1 MKTIIECLRD
11 NPVIAAVNSDE
22 GLEAA
27 LRSECEVVFIL
38 QSSVVTI
45 APQVER
51 VKASGRKALAHID
64 LIDGFASREVVVD
77 ALRAMCAPDGVI
89 STRPP
94 LLRRA
99 HQLGL
104 TTVQR
109 VFAIDSKS
117 VANLKNLS
125 ETGGPTSSRS
135 CRPHPAGAPRRAGAA
150 RHPGDRRWADREKSE
165 VIEALAAGAVAVST
179 TIRAF
184 GACRQL
190 THSYHRV
197 SGTGKLLPPACL
209 LRPKPLE

>member
-11 NPVIAAVNSDE
+11 NPVIAAVNSEE

-27 LRSECEVVFIL
+27 LACESEVVFLLIG
-38 QSSVVTI
+38 SVITVPT
-45 APQVER
+45 QVARLKAAGKR
-51 VKASGRKALAHID
+51 VFVHID
-64 LIDGFASREVVVD
+64 LIDGFSSRDVVID
-77 ALRAMCAPDGVI
+77 ALCAMCTPDGVI

-125 ETGGPTSSRS
+125 ETG
-135 CRPHPAGAPRRAGAA
+135 RPDFIEIMPGLIPRVLHAAQESTGIPIIAGGLIQ
-150 RHPGDRRWADREKSE
+150 EKNE

-179 TIRAF
+179 THQ
-184 GACRQL
+184 GVWQM
-190 THSYHRV
+190 
-197 SGTGKLLPPACL
+197 
-209 LRPKPLE
+209 

>member
-27 LRSECEVVFIL
+27 LESDCEVVFLL
-38 QSSVVTI
+38 QCSVVTV

-51 VKASGRKALAHID
+51 VKAAGKKALAHID

-89 STRPP
+89 STKPP

-117 VANLKNLS
+117 IANLKTLS
-125 ETGGPTSSRS
+125 ETG
-135 CRPHPAGAPRRAGAA
+135 RPDFIEIMPGLIPRVLRAA
-150 RHPGDRRWADREKSE
+150 RELTGIPVIAGGLIEEKSE
-165 VIEALAAGAVAVST
+165 VIAALDAGAVAVST
-179 TIRAF
+179 T
-184 GACRQL
+184 RQSVW
-190 THSYHRV
+190 TM
-197 SGTGKLLPPACL
+197 
-209 LRPKPLE
+209 

>member
-1 MKTIIECLRD
+1 MKSMIESLRD

-27 LRSECEVVFIL
+27 LKSDCEVVFLLIG
-38 QSSVVTI
+38 SVITI
-45 APQVER
+45 AHQVAR
-51 VKASGRKALAHID
+51 VRSAGKRAFVHVD
-64 LIDGFASREVVVD
+64 LIDGFSGREVVID
-77 ALRAMCAPDGVI
+77 ALKGLAAPDGVI

-125 ETGGPTSSRS
+125 ETGKPDFVEIMPGLIPRVLRVAAELTGI
-135 CRPHPAGAPRRAGAA
+135 PVIAGGLIE
-150 RHPGDRRWADREKSE
+150 EKSE
-165 VIEALAAGAVAVST
+165 VIEALTAGAVAVST
-179 TIRAF
+179 THQGVWRM
-184 GACRQL
+184 
-190 THSYHRV
+190 
-197 SGTGKLLPPACL
+197 
-209 LRPKPLE
+209 

>member
-27 LRSECEVVFIL
+27 LNSDCEVVFLL
-38 QSSVVTI
+38 QGSVLTI

-51 VKASGRKALAHID
+51 VKASGRRALVHID
-64 LIDGFASREVVVD
+64 LIDGFANRDVVID
-77 ALRAMCAPDGVI
+77 ALKRLCAPDGVI

-117 VANLKNLS
+117 VANLRNLS
-125 ETGGPTSSRS
+125 ETGGPDFIEIMPGLMPRVLRAVRESTGI
-135 CRPHPAGAPRRAGAA
+135 PVIAGGLIE
-150 RHPGDRRWADREKSE
+150 EKSE
-165 VIEALAAGAVAVST
+165 VIAALDAGAVAVST
-179 TIRAF
+179 THQ
-184 GACRQL
+184 GVW
-190 THSYHRV
+190 SM
-197 SGTGKLLPPACL
+197 
-209 LRPKPLE
+209 

>member
-1 MKTIIECLRD
+1 MKSIIECLRD

-27 LRSECEVVFIL
+27 LESDCEVVFIL

-51 VKASGRKALAHID
+51 VKASGRKALAHLD
-64 LIDGFASREVVVD
+64 LIDGFAGREVVVD

-117 VANLKNLS
+117 IANLKNLS
-125 ETGGPTSSRS
+125 ETGKPDFIEIMPGLI
-135 CRPHPAGAPRRAGAA
+135 PRVLRAA
-150 RHPGDRRWADREKSE
+150 RELTGIPIIAGGLIEEKNE
-165 VIEALAAGAVAVST
+165 VIAALDAGAVAVST
-179 TIRAF
+179 TCQGVWRM
-184 GACRQL
+184 
-190 THSYHRV
+190 
-197 SGTGKLLPPACL
+197 
-209 LRPKPLE
+209 